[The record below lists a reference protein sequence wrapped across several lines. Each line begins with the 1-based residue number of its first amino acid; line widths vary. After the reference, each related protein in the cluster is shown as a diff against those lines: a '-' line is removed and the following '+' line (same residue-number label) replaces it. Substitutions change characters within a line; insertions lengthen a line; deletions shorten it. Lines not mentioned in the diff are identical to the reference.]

1 MYSISGTPRTPE
13 NHARV
18 LRKAV
23 YGCMY
28 ERLEEVRQQR

>member
-18 LRKAV
+18 LRRAV
-23 YGCMY
+23 DGYMY
-28 ERLEEVRQQR
+28 ERLEEVRRRP